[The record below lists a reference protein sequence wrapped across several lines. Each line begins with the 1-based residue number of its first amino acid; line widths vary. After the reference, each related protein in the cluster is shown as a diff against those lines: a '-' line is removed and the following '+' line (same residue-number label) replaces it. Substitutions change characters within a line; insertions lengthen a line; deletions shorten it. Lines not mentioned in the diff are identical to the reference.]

1 LQFFCDKANL
11 PGSTIIHFHRL
22 KLIAC
27 FHPFISNVLVLGEKQ
42 MLVSCLTILSFNF
55 TVTFCFYGK
64 STFNNYFTMQQAQ
77 HDFLQQLS
85 SKLPPGQKLADAVGA
100 VIGISKS
107 EAYKKITGKT
117 LLTLPQIQL
126 LCDYFNINFAIHGQ
140 QNRSSSV
147 ISFAPFHTG
156 KIGVKEY
163 IGNLEQFLTDITL
176 AKQPKLTCATDDIPL
191 FHLFAYPE
199 LTAFKL
205 HFWQMRVIDKAPFQF
220 KISEWSTSVLQPA
233 ANMHKLYLQ
242 IPSVEVWTKTSLLNT
257 IEQIK
262 YAAEAGIITD
272 KKLGKLIC
280 SQLRDAIGD
289 IELYAVN
296 RSKQPNNEVLFDWYF
311 YDIIGTI
318 TYLAEMDE
326 RLVTYVRFNTFNT
339 IREENGPLCIEVKH
353 WLNSLI
359 QDATGFSGQGSVQ
372 RNKYLAK
379 AYEECD
385 AVANL
390 F

>member
-1 LQFFCDKANL
+1 
-11 PGSTIIHFHRL
+11 
-22 KLIAC
+22 
-27 FHPFISNVLVLGEKQ
+27 
-42 MLVSCLTILSFNF
+42 
-55 TVTFCFYGK
+55 
-64 STFNNYFTMQQAQ
+64 MQQPQ
-77 HDFLQQLS
+77 HDFLHQLV
-85 SKLPPGQKLADAVGA
+85 SKLVPGQKLADAVGA

-126 LCDYFNINFAIHGQ
+126 LCDHFNINFAIHGE
-140 QNRSSSV
+140 QNRSSSIV
-147 ISFAPFHTG
+147 NFAPFHTG
-156 KIGVKEY
+156 KISVRDY
-163 IGNLEQFLTDITL
+163 INSLEMFLQDI
-176 AKQPKLTCATDDIPL
+176 ASANQKKITCATDDIPL
-191 FHLFAYPE
+191 FHLFKYPE
-199 LTAFKL
+199 LTAFKF
-205 HFWQMRVIDKAPFQF
+205 HFWQMRVIDKAPF
-220 KISEWSTSVLQPA
+220 KLNMNDWGASVLKPA
-233 ANMHKLYLQ
+233 ANMHELYLQ

-257 IEQIK
+257 LEQIK

-296 RSKQPNNEVLFDWYF
+296 RSKQSNNEVLFDWYF

-326 RLVTYVRFNTFNT
+326 RLVTYIRFNTFNT
-339 IREENGPLCIEVKH
+339 ICEENGSLCIEVKH

-372 RNKYLAK
+372 RNKYLAN
-379 AYEECD
+379 AYEQCD
-385 AVANL
+385 AMENL
-390 F
+390 FS